1 MEDGIRKSRILKRRA
16 PYLPTA
22 VPRQA
27 LAVRAVRAQ
36 TRPAAVR
43 SAVHS
48 RHTESP
54 ACPALYRLW
63 TTGLLWKTGLLEA
76 ITPCDHERAFHINR
90 PPLHRPFERASGRR
104 GKLGHRCCPPRQVFQ
119 KCRITQLGF
128 EKLAC
133 LSTPCLVVVSHVFPL
148 FLRELR
154 VLLSFLLISHPFPR
168 NPSHCAAIELKT
180 RCSPFT
186 RSR

>member
-76 ITPCDHERAFHINR
+76 ITPCGDERAFHINH
-90 PPLHRPFERASGRR
+90 PLSIGVLSAPVGEVGNWAIIVALLGWFSKSAELHSLDLKNWPAS
-104 GKLGHRCCPPRQVFQ
+104 
-119 KCRITQLGF
+119 QL
-128 EKLAC
+128 LA
-133 LSTPCLVVVSHVFPL
+133 L
-148 FLRELR
+148 
-154 VLLSFLLISHPFPR
+154 
-168 NPSHCAAIELKT
+168 
-180 RCSPFT
+180 
-186 RSR
+186 